1 MALKRPTKTLS
12 FDPQRVQ
19 ALMDDLMNAFKK
31 HRPTVGE
38 IVVALGNLSY
48 NLGHSIGR
56 HGDKMFT
63 PDELQRAYLE
73 KPGAIDIALMS
84 QGMIMTAWYED
95 WAQIKL
101 EENLGKTKDG
111 N

>member
-1 MALKRPTKTLS
+1 MTVKRPEKTLS

-19 ALMDDLMNAFKK
+19 ALMDDLMSAFKK

-38 IVVALGNLSY
+38 IIVVCGNLLY
-48 NLGHSIGR
+48 NLGSSIGK
-56 HGDKMFT
+56 HGDKTFT
-63 PDELQRAYLE
+63 PDELQRMYMEA
-73 KPGAIDIALMS
+73 PGKVDVAMMS

-101 EENLGKTKDG
+101 EENSRKPKE
-111 N
+111 